1 MRKIVTPALLAG
13 AALLAAFGFASATED
28 RAAAAPA
35 APSLVRELPATG
47 TATVAGTVAE
57 LREDGFVLADPE
69 GAKLRVD
76 AEHLRLAGLAEGEM
90 ITVTGRVEEG
100 GLEADHAV
108 RADGTV
114 VARDTGRGE
123 GRGRGGGRG
132 LIVPRSRAATSAAT
146 ATARGR
152 GSRGREAAAARWAAR
167 RGGPSPASCVRFR
180 QTRGGSGPVPGSRHP

>member
-13 AALLAAFGFASATED
+13 AALLAALGVASASED
-28 RAAAAPA
+28 RVAAEPA

-69 GAKLRVD
+69 GGVLRVD
-76 AEHLRLAGLAEGEM
+76 AEHLDLAGLASGEM

-114 VARDTGRGE
+114 VARDAAPGE
-123 GRGRGGGRG
+123 DEGGK
-132 LIVPRSRAATSAAT
+132 
-146 ATARGR
+146 
-152 GSRGREAAAARWAAR
+152 EDED
-167 RGGPSPASCVRFR
+167 
-180 QTRGGSGPVPGSRHP
+180 

>member
-13 AALLAAFGFASATED
+13 AALLATLGLASATED
-28 RAAAAPA
+28 RAAAGPA
-35 APSLVRELPATG
+35 AASLVRELPATG

-90 ITVTGRVEEG
+90 ITVTGRVGEG
-100 GLEADHAV
+100 GIEPDHAV

-114 VARDTGRGE
+114 VARDAA
-123 GRGRGGGRG
+123 RGGD
-132 LIVPRSRAATSAAT
+132 
-146 ATARGR
+146 
-152 GSRGREAAAARWAAR
+152 E
-167 RGGPSPASCVRFR
+167 GGEEDED
-180 QTRGGSGPVPGSRHP
+180 